1 MISLPLESLCGIS
14 RLKNFSVSAVRDGNF
29 RGQRRL
35 KTFVSTA
42 NIATSRKQDSTAPS
56 SERIEDA
63 ATYLTYPPKV
73 SHSTTAPLVDALRTC
88 AKEDVAC
95 FHFPGHN
102 RGKAAPPSLE
112 SITGISTFLHDLPEL
127 PKLDDLFSPKGVIL
141 DAQRKAAGLFGALE
155 TWFLVGGTTC
165 GIQASIM
172 ATCAPGETLILPRNS
187 HISATTGL
195 VLSGA
200 SPKYIMPEY
209 SSDWDIP
216 GGITPSQVKQAI
228 EDLAAESKTAAAVLL
243 TSPTY
248 HGICSNISEI
258 TSLCHSYGIP
268 VIVDEAHGAH
278 FRFHCDF
285 PSTALQQG
293 ADLAVQSTH
302 KVLTSLTQSSMLH
315 LSGNLIDRDSV
326 SRCLQML
333 QSSSPNYL
341 LLASLDAAR
350 AQLSENPN
358 TIFISSLN
366 LAIKAKKELG
376 EISGISVLDLSC
388 FSSLFPAIDPL
399 RITVGVSKL
408 GISGYRADDILCD
421 ELKIISELVG
431 CKSVTFAVNLGTTKE
446 QIQILLS
453 GLRHLSSVFYGA
465 KGLEYSKRTRISAP
479 FTDIIIGLSPRDA
492 FFSKKRK
499 VVMEES
505 IGKIC
510 GELISSYPPGIPVL
524 VPGEVV
530 TKEAIFYLLEM
541 KRMGAAISGAADHEL
556 SLLTICD
563 L

>member
-1 MISLPLESLCGIS
+1 MISLPLESICGIS
-14 RLKNFSVSAVRDGNF
+14 RLKSFSVSAIRDGNL
-29 RGQRRL
+29 RRQHRL
-35 KTFVSTA
+35 KTVVSTE

-73 SHSTTAPLVDALRTC
+73 SHSTTAPLVDALRAC

-141 DAQRKAAGLFGALE
+141 DAQRKAADLFGALE

-172 ATCAPGETLILPRNS
+172 ATCAPGEMLILPRNS

-228 EDLAAESKTAAAVLL
+228 KDLAAESKTAAAVLV

-278 FRFHCDF
+278 FGFHCDF

-302 KVLTSLTQSSMLH
+302 K
-315 LSGNLIDRDSV
+315 
-326 SRCLQML
+326 
-333 QSSSPNYL
+333 SSSPNYL

-358 TIFISSLN
+358 TIFNSTMN

-376 EISGISVLDLSC
+376 EISGISVLDLSS

-431 CKSVTFAVNLGTTKE
+431 CKSVTFAINLGTTKE

-479 FTDIIIGLSPRDA
+479 FTDIITGLSPRDA

-499 VVMEES
+499 VVMAES

-510 GELISSYPPGIPVL
+510 GELISPYPPGIPVL

-530 TKEAIFYLLEM
+530 TKEAIFYLLER
-541 KRMGAAISGAADHEL
+541 KRMGAAISGAADQEL